1 MWDEAFNQAG
11 VEASSVFRKVE
22 NVYYPETIHPP
33 SSSSSKADIPPE
45 VANLEKNGSEKA
57 LPSSGNPPKVAE

>member
-11 VEASSVFRKVE
+11 VEASSVLRK
-22 NVYYPETIHPP
+22 PETIHPP